1 MRHLATLVLAATL
14 ALPLAACKTN
24 PYTNRSQFLLISES
38 DELRLGAEAF
48 SQVTSQE
55 RVTGDATLNAPVRRV
70 GARIAAIADQM
81 RAEEGQGPYEWEF
94 RVIDDSESVN
104 AWCLPG
110 GKIGFYT
117 GIYPVLEDEAGMAM
131 VMGHEVC
138 HALLRH
144 GGERVSQGMAANV
157 GMQIASALTQGG
169 QYANYTMAALGLGT
183 QVGFLLPFSRSNETE
198 ADRLGLMLAARAGY
212 DPRAA
217 VRVWENM
224 ARESEGKRPP
234 QILSTHPDPLNR
246 IANMQQ
252 WMPEAMQ
259 TYERSQKAQ
268 NYRLPPIPKSPPKA
282 KQQQPQ
288 GNTLTAPAR
297 QPTRTRRNT
306 PRRRRR

>member
-1 MRHLATLVLAATL
+1 MRHLAPLVLAATL

-24 PYTNRSQFLLISES
+24 PHTGRSQFLLISES
-38 DELRLGAEAF
+38 EELRLGAEAF
-48 SQVTSQE
+48 SQVTEAE
-55 RVTGDATLNAPVRRV
+55 RVTSDAALNAPLRRV

-81 RAEEGQGPYEWEF
+81 RADEGQDPYQWEF

-157 GMQIASALTQGG
+157 GMQIASALTKGG
-169 QYANYTMAALGLGT
+169 QYSNYTMAALGLGT

-198 ADRLGLMLAARAGY
+198 ADKLGLMLAARAGY

-224 ARESEGKRPP
+224 ARESQGSRPP
-234 QILSTHPDPLNR
+234 QLLSTHPDPLNR
-246 IANMQQ
+246 IANMEK
-252 WMPEAMQ
+252 WMPEALQ
-259 TYERSQKAQ
+259 LYERSQKQQ
-268 NYRLPPIPKSPPKA
+268 NYKLPPIPKSPPKA
-282 KQQQPQ
+282 KQQQP
-288 GNTLTAPAR
+288 GASNLAPQQ
-297 QPTRTRRNT
+297 QP
-306 PRRRRR
+306 PRRRRPKRNR